1 MHQHSTTTKIV
12 CCYVILIQMQYLSL
26 SFKPHMQSLK
36 EAGDQK
42 VRELAADMWPSFMSL
57 DGTTHMIFPLYKY
70 IISAVWIGLWQ
81 VCTIIGDC
89 NKFKPII
96 ITYIITFNRLT
107 IIYILLYFSIFILY
121 RYFFGDDS
129 PHIVTLSHLG
139 FSTTHFSRHRQARR
153 PWCPARKPQ
162 GCHPRSLRSLGVQR
176 HNQGR
181 LRGDGDGW
189 VVNRKPF
196 GQEGKALFF
205 MVVKHGKNPMIGHN
219 TELLKRNTKHIFAW
233 WLRRWI
239 KYIFQEK
246 IIPTDDSSDFSE
258 G

>member
-1 MHQHSTTTKIV
+1 
-12 CCYVILIQMQYLSL
+12 MQYLSL

-107 IIYILLYFSIFILY
+107 IIYIIIFFYFY
-121 RYFFGDDS
+121 
-129 PHIVTLSHLG
+129 TL
-139 FSTTHFSRHRQARR
+139 
-153 PWCPARKPQ
+153 
-162 GCHPRSLRSLGVQR
+162 
-176 HNQGR
+176 
-181 LRGDGDGW
+181 
-189 VVNRKPF
+189 
-196 GQEGKALFF
+196 
-205 MVVKHGKNPMIGHN
+205 
-219 TELLKRNTKHIFAW
+219 
-233 WLRRWI
+233 
-239 KYIFQEK
+239 
-246 IIPTDDSSDFSE
+246 
-258 G
+258 